1 MHGKDYWK
9 LHYPQCIAWDV
20 IMYILPRLSWC
31 FYSVISVSYFNYLMM
46 ASETP
51 RIYAMF
57 WCKFTPGVEKML
69 PLIRKRRDPHK
80 YMT

>member
-1 MHGKDYWK
+1 
-9 LHYPQCIAWDV
+9 
-20 IMYILPRLSWC
+20 
-31 FYSVISVSYFNYLMM
+31 MM

-51 RIYAMF
+51 MIYAMF
-57 WCKFTPGVEKML
+57 TPGVEKPGIEKML